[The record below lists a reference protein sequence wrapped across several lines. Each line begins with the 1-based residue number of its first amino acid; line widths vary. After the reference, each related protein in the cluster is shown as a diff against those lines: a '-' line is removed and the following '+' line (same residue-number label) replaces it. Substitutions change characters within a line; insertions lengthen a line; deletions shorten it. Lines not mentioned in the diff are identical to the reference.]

1 MKKNDTRNTILDAAI
16 DLFWARSY
24 HGVNMNEL
32 SRAAGVNKATVY
44 QHFSSKQDLA
54 IAGIKRAGEATNAY
68 IYDTSFSQ
76 SNDARE
82 RLELIYNSVFEMH
95 SAIHSKEAVCR
106 GCPFVN
112 LGVELSTSVEEIRQ
126 AIAQVIAGFEKYYQ
140 RIIEADNEGKRHPI
154 DAKSGAATL
163 MTIMN
168 GCLVASKIENRPQ
181 AILEG
186 KQRAVDFLQG

>member
-1 MKKNDTRNTILDAAI
+1 M
-16 DLFWARSY
+16 
-24 HGVNMNEL
+24 NMNEL

-44 QHFSSKQDLA
+44 QHFSSKQELA
-54 IAGIKRAGEATNAY
+54 VAGIKRAGETTNAY

-76 SNDARE
+76 ASDGRE
-82 RLELIYNSVFEMH
+82 SLGLIYDAVFEMH
-95 SAIHSKEAVCR
+95 SAIHAKESVCR

-126 AIAQVIAGFEKYYQ
+126 AIAQVFAGFEKYYQ
-140 RIIEADNEGKRHPI
+140 QIIETNNEGKRHPI
-154 DAKSGAATL
+154 DAKAGVATL

-186 KQRAVDFLQG
+186 KRRAMEFLQGTTGVS